1 MSASNESPV
10 RNNRK
15 APAGI
20 ESRSAGMPHMRRAQ
34 RPDRDARA
42 FLRILNLATRL
53 RPVENYSLRQLREV
67 WRLTSLALS
76 QQPSIPS
83 VSEVVIDG
91 PGGPLELRIF
101 RPDNTGQPLP
111 AFLWFHGGGFVVGG
125 LDSAESICR
134 NTAHNAHCISIAV
147 RYRLAPEHDLAA
159 GREDCL
165 AALRWIAENGASLGV
180 DTARLAIGG
189 DSAGGNICAAVA
201 QQALRE
207 GRPALC
213 LQVLAYP
220 ATDLQQEFPSFVENA
235 EGFMITDKLLAQI
248 KQTVAGSFDSLDPQD
263 PWLSPRRSKDMRGLP
278 PAVVISAGFDPIRDD
293 GLDYTS
299 RLRAAGVEVQLLH
312 YAGQFHGF
320 LNFDAIIGAGG
331 DALLRISDA
340 LAAAFRGEPAP
351 DLTLEI
357 TDETP
362 TGSSRLCATVG
373 ELTTSSLMTWIATE
387 RWSGTLLRQVS
398 PLSASA
404 ARLVLQPWSA
414 PLKLLRRRL
423 IAHLDRRIAHQSYP
437 ELQPTGEYSH
447 GNA

>member
-1 MSASNESPV
+1 MTASTESPV
-10 RNNRK
+10 RN
-15 APAGI
+15 
-20 ESRSAGMPHMRRAQ
+20 SRQNTTDHALRDVGMPHVRRAS

-53 RPVENYSLRQLREV
+53 RPVEHYSLRQLREV
-67 WRLTSLALS
+67 WRLASLALGE
-76 QQPSIPS
+76 QPTVST

-91 PGGPLELRIF
+91 PGGSIEMRIF
-101 RPDNTGQPLP
+101 RPDNTEQLLP

-134 NTAHNAHCISIAV
+134 STAHNAHCISIAV

-165 AALRWIAENGASLGV
+165 AALRWVAENGATLGI
-180 DTARLAIGG
+180 DTSRLAIGG

-207 GRPALC
+207 GGPTLC

-220 ATDLQQEFPSFVENA
+220 ATDLLQEFPSFVENA

-248 KQTVAGSFDSLDPQD
+248 KQTVAGSFESLDPQD
-263 PWLSPRRSKDMRGLP
+263 PWLSPRRSSDLRGLP
-278 PAVVISAGFDPIRDD
+278 PAVMISAGFDPIRDD

-299 RLRAAGVEVQLLH
+299 RLRAAGVAVELLH

-320 LNFDAIIGAGG
+320 LNFDAVIGAGG
-331 DALLRISDA
+331 DALQRIGDA
-340 LAAAFRGEPAP
+340 LAAAFRDEPAP
-351 DLTLEI
+351 DSTLEI

-362 TGSSRLCATVG
+362 RRSSRLCAAAG
-373 ELTTSSLMTWIATE
+373 ELTTSGLMTWVATE
-387 RWSGTLLRQVS
+387 RWGGTLLRQVS

-404 ARLVLQPWSA
+404 AGLVLQPLSA
-414 PLKLLRRRL
+414 PLRLLRRRL
-423 IAHLDRRIAHQSYP
+423 IARLNRRSAQQSYP
-437 ELQPTGEYSH
+437 NSQLTGE
-447 GNA
+447 